1 MGLFKR
7 KGREMADAARE
18 AVPGMEPK
26 HNEADR
32 GPGIA
37 GYNSI
42 RYDKKVKH
50 PVNRFEFVRPDGKPN
65 VKKGDERRRGG
76 FFS

>member
-7 KGREMADAARE
+7 KSREMADNVRE

-26 HNEADR
+26 KQ
-32 GPGIA
+32 GPAGIA
-37 GYNSI
+37 GYNSL
-42 RYDKKVKH
+42 RYDPKVKH
-50 PVNRFEFVRPDGKPN
+50 PQNRFNFVRPDGKPPL
-65 VKKGDERRRGG
+65 KKGEEGRRRG

>member
-7 KGREMADAARE
+7 KSREMADAARE

-26 HNEADR
+26 HQEGA
-32 GPGIA
+32 GVA
-37 GYNSI
+37 GYNSL
-42 RYDKKVKH
+42 RYDPKVKH
-50 PVNRFEFVRPDGKPN
+50 PQNRFNFVRPDGKPAL
-65 VKKGDERRRGG
+65 KKGDEARRRG

>member
-7 KGREMADAARE
+7 KSREMADAARDK
-18 AVPGMEPK
+18 VPGMEPK
-26 HNEADR
+26 HDE
-32 GPGIA
+32 GVGVA

-42 RYDKKVKH
+42 RYNKKIKH
-50 PVNRFEFVRPDGKPN
+50 PVNRFNFVRPDGKPN
-65 VKKGDERRRGG
+65 VKKGEEARRRG